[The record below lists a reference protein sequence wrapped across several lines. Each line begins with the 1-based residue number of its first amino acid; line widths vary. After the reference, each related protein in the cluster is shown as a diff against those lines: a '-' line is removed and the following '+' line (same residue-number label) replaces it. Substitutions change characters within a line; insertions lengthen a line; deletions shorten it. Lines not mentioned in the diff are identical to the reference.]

1 MVVELLE
8 GEALMAVYGAYEPDV
23 FFEEGGGFHG
33 GFFFFLDIL
42 DNLDALDFLDILGIL
57 GGESF
62 ELFAEV
68 GVFAAEGGY
77 LGL

>member
-33 GFFFFLDIL
+33 GFFFFSRHSRFSRLPR
-42 DNLDALDFLDILGIL
+42 
-57 GGESF
+57 
-62 ELFAEV
+62 
-68 GVFAAEGGY
+68 
-77 LGL
+77 